1 VAHFFPKNATPPN
14 PSHNSST
21 NWGPNIQIYET
32 MEAILIQTTTILYTL
47 ASTGLWPYQDA
58 NACDPTA
65 KVSVVFHGIN
75 TL

>member
-1 VAHFFPKNATPPN
+1 
-14 PSHNSST
+14 
-21 NWGPNIQIYET
+21 